1 MKSER
6 GCSNQGLIRR
16 RLDPRLALGHVFAM
30 KIIFQQRDSPDARK
44 EVLDMTAEGGFVDP
58 PQPSWSDRLIGGALM
73 LAGAGI
79 AIIGTALAIW
89 FTLMLIPFVI
99 AAGLIGYAAFRW
111 YSWRAQQSVGGHPFD
126 RFRPR

>member
-1 MKSER
+1 MKPDP

-16 RLDPRLALGHVFAM
+16 RLDPHSAQGHVITM
-30 KIIFQQRDSPDARK
+30 KIVFQQRKAPEARN

-58 PQPSWSDRLIGGALM
+58 PPPSWTDRLIGGVLM

-79 AIIGTALAIW
+79 AIVGTALAVW

-99 AAGLIGYAAFRW
+99 AAGLIGYAALRW
-111 YSWRAQQSVGGHPFD
+111 YVWRARQSVGGHPFD